1 MQQLFKPAAV
11 MLLILTSITILSFT
25 NNSRQSTPVTKTATP
40 KIQAAI
46 LLDVS
51 GSMDGL
57 IEQAKAQL
65 WNMVNTMGKAKC
77 DGSISPKIE
86 IALYEYGRSTNDIKA
101 GYVKLINGFI
111 SDLDSLSQNLFSLK
125 TNGGDEYCGQVIFS
139 SLNELKWDPSPES
152 YKVIFIAG
160 NEDFLQGS
168 LHYTKACTEAKNKG
182 VIVNTIYCGD
192 KMQGI
197 REHWNLAGE
206 CGNGSY
212 TNINQNAKEPEI
224 PTPYDSIIYALNDKL
239 NGTYI
244 AYGYGGASYQKK
256 QAIMDEANTT
266 MSKSAGLKRIQSK
279 SNAAVYNN
287 AQWDLVD
294 AKDKGGELALEK
306 INKQELPDSLKNKTT
321 EELKKIV
328 ETKSKERSAV
338 NTEIINLNK
347 QRDAYIAAEK
357 AKNAANK
364 NNAPT
369 LETEVEKII
378 KEQAK
383 RYKMKI
389 D

>member
-1 MQQLFKPAAV
+1 

-77 DGSISPKIE
+77 DGSVSPKIE

-168 LHYTKACTEAKNKG
+168 LHYTRACTEAKNKG

-256 QAIMDEANTT
+256 QAIMDAANTT

-306 INKQELPDSLKNKTT
+306 INKQELPDSLRNKTT

>member
-1 MQQLFKPAAV
+1 MKPKTILPITVLVLFAAFVFSSFVSPSSSHKKKNKPA
-11 MLLILTSITILSFT
+11 
-25 NNSRQSTPVTKTATP
+25 QP
-40 KIQAAI
+40 KIQVAI

-77 DGSISPKIE
+77 DGSVSPKIE
-86 IALYEYGRSTNDIKA
+86 IALYEYGRSTNDAKA
-101 GYVKLINGFI
+101 GYVKQINGI
-111 SDLDSLSQNLFSLK
+111 INDLDSLSENLFSLT
-125 TNGGDEYCGQVIFS
+125 TNGGDEYCGQVIYT
-139 SLNELKWDPSPES
+139 SLQQLQWDAAPEN

-206 CGNGSY
+206 CGNGSF
-212 TNINQNAKEPEI
+212 TNIDQNAKVEEV
-224 PTPYDSIIYALNDKL
+224 PTPYDSIIYTLNDKL

-244 AYGYGGASYQKK
+244 SYGYGGAAYKSK
-256 QAIMDEANTT
+256 QAKVDVANGI
-266 MSKSAGLKRIQSK
+266 MSKEAQIKRIKSK
-279 SNAAVYNN
+279 SNKAVYNN

-294 AKDKGGELALEK
+294 AKDRDGVAALEK
-306 INKQELPDSLKNKTT
+306 INKNELPDSLKNKST

-328 ETKSKERSAV
+328 EQKSKERSAV
-338 NTEIINLNK
+338 QTEIARLNT

-357 AKNAANK
+357 AKHALK
-364 NNAPT
+364 NNTAT

-383 RYKMKI
+383 RYKMNI
-389 D
+389 E

>member
-1 MQQLFKPAAV
+1 
-11 MLLILTSITILSFT
+11 MLLILTCITILSFT
-25 NNSRQSTPVTKTATP
+25 NASRQSAPVTKTANP

-77 DGSISPKIE
+77 DGSVSPTIE
-86 IALYEYGRSTNDIKA
+86 IALYEYGRSTNDVKA

-139 SLNELKWDPSPES
+139 SLNELQWDPSPES

-168 LHYTKACTEAKNKG
+168 LHYTRACTEAKNKG

-206 CGNGSY
+206 CGNGSF

-244 AYGYGGASYQKK
+244 AYGYAGGRSQQK
-256 QAIMDEANTT
+256 QAEMDMANAS
-266 MSKSAGLKRIQSK
+266 MSKSAGIKRIQSK
-279 SNAAVYNN
+279 SNSGVYNN

-294 AKDKGGELALEK
+294 ASKLKDRTPLFYEEIKK
-306 INKQELPDSLKNKTT
+306 ELPDSLKNKSTD
-321 EELKKIV
+321 EIKKIV